1 MLFLDT
7 VRLARSVEFVKR
19 LDGSCEVATVQGTG
33 AAGVEKV
40 GVAVGIIDGLI
51 IPEIV
56 LLPVVLLIA
65 TRCGPPT

>member
-1 MLFLDT
+1 M
-7 VRLARSVEFVKR
+7 R
-19 LDGSCEVATVQGTG
+19 LDESCEVATVLRTG

-40 GVAVGIIDGLI
+40 DGIVGGLI
-51 IPEIV
+51 IGEIV